1 MFSAVFCLSRYLC
14 LYVLFMA
21 VVGWFVNA
29 KAENGTDMRVSV
41 VVLNNGKQYFLQFLC
56 FFLIEICDMV

>member
-1 MFSAVFCLSRYLC
+1 
-14 LYVLFMA
+14 MA

-29 KAENGTDMRVSV
+29 KAEDGTDMRVNV

-56 FFLIEICDMV
+56 FFNRNM